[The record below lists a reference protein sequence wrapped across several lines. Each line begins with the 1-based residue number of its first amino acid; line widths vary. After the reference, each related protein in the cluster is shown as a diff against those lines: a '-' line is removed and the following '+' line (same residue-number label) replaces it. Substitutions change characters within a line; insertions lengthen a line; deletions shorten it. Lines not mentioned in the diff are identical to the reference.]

1 MKVIIAGG
9 GTGGHLFPGIA
20 VADEFRRRD
29 PGCRILFIG
38 TERGIEKK
46 VLPTL
51 GYDLQTLDVAGI
63 KGMGILR
70 AFKALGKIPRSF
82 LDSWKVIKGF
92 NPDMVLGVGGYASG
106 PVVLM
111 AHMIGIPTAVA
122 EQNALPGLTNRILG
136 GFVDR
141 VFLSFEETKR
151 WFATRKTL
159 IAGNPIRAGFTVH
172 ERDETKSGQCFTIL
186 VFGGS
191 QGAMAINRTMMDA
204 ARFLKD
210 IRGRIRIIHQTG
222 PGNVEDVSTAYRAA
236 GIDAEVYPFIMDM
249 AKAYDEADI
258 LICRAGATSIAEIT
272 AAGKAAILIPFPYA
286 VADHQTKNA
295 RLLTQEGAAEMIPE
309 HMLTGEM
316 LAGMVH
322 RFFDQPDT
330 VRQMANNATR
340 LGHPKA
346 AADIVDACMDLLQ
359 FSYDRRINAPN

>member
-222 PGNVEDVSTAYRAA
+222 PGNVEDV
-236 GIDAEVYPFIMDM
+236 
-249 AKAYDEADI
+249 
-258 LICRAGATSIAEIT
+258 
-272 AAGKAAILIPFPYA
+272 
-286 VADHQTKNA
+286 
-295 RLLTQEGAAEMIPE
+295 
-309 HMLTGEM
+309 
-316 LAGMVH
+316 
-322 RFFDQPDT
+322 
-330 VRQMANNATR
+330 
-340 LGHPKA
+340 
-346 AADIVDACMDLLQ
+346 
-359 FSYDRRINAPN
+359 